1 MKQLI
6 HLRLPDVKKIVTAG
20 YDQAVAWTGNLGN
33 TSETI
38 LTIMVMT
45 VKRKTLKTF
54 AAETHPGALI
64 LPHGS
69 SALKDNLNC
78 ISSKSLNGTHNLNLW
93 VLSSKFRVSP

>member
-6 HLRLPDVKKIVTAG
+6 HLRLPDVEQIVSAG

-54 AAETHPGALI
+54 AAETHPVALI

-69 SALKDNLNC
+69 LALTDHFNC
-78 ISSKSLNGTHNLNLW
+78 ISKSLKL
-93 VLSSKFRVSP
+93 VPQS

>member
-6 HLRLPDVKKIVTAG
+6 HLRLPDVEQIVSAG

-33 TSETI
+33 VLETI
-38 LTIMVMT
+38 LTIMIIV
-45 VKRKTLKTF
+45 RGKTLKTF

-69 SALKDNLNC
+69 LA
-78 ISSKSLNGTHNLNLW
+78 
-93 VLSSKFRVSP
+93 

>member
-6 HLRLPDVKKIVTAG
+6 HLRLPDVEQIVSAG

-33 TSETI
+33 ISETI
-38 LTIMVMT
+38 LTVMMIM
-45 VKRKTLKTF
+45 KGKTLKTF
-54 AAETHPGALI
+54 PADTHPGALI